1 MSECKVISVA
11 NQKGG
16 VGKTTTTLNL
26 GVGLARNGHK
36 VLLIDADPQG
46 DLTTCMGF
54 DNYELDYTLADLMA
68 GQINDHELDAGEVIL
83 SHNEGV
89 DVIPSNLDLSALELM
104 LVTAMTR
111 ERAMSMVIEPLKDRY
126 DYILIDCMPS
136 LGMITIN
143 ALAASDSVIIPVQAQ
158 YLPAKAMTQLT
169 QTVSKVKKQ
178 INPKLKIEGVVL
190 TLVDNRTNLAKS
202 TAEVIRSEFGSKMNI
217 YNTSIPMATKAAE
230 VASKGVSIYEYE
242 PGNAAAIAYDKLTKE
257 VMQNGAEKKKERL
270 QIAER

>member
-1 MSECKVISVA
+1 MSCKVISVC

-16 VGKTTTTLNL
+16 VGKTTTTVNL
-26 GVGLARNGHK
+26 GIGLAREGKK

-46 DLTTCMGF
+46 DLTTCLGF
-54 DNYELDYTLADLMA
+54 DNNSLDSTLADLMA
-68 GQINDHELDAGEVIL
+68 SVINDHEPNSEEIMLE
-83 SHNEGV
+83 HPEGV
-89 DVIPSNLDLSALELM
+89 DLIPSNLDLSALELM

-111 ERAMSMVIEPLKDRY
+111 ERAMSMVVEPLKKKY

-169 QTVSKVKKQ
+169 QTISKVKRQ
-178 INPKLKIEGVVL
+178 INPKIRIEGVVL

-202 TAEVIRSEFGSKMNI
+202 TADVIRTEFGSLMNV

-230 VASKGVSIYEYE
+230 VASKGQSIYSYE
-242 PGNAAAIAYDKLTKE
+242 PGNAAALAYKNLTKE
-257 VMQNGAEKKKERL
+257 VMTNGTEKAKERFSTT
-270 QIAER
+270 ER